1 MAVLQAATRT
11 FRWWTTRAK
20 DTVCDAIHAVDTYAI
35 VPQGA
40 LENSREDQA
49 KAGRYDYDPTP
60 WRALPR
66 VLRRAALP
74 VAGSIFVDFGCGKGR
89 ILLSAL
95 AQPFARV
102 IGVEFSPYLCRIAR
116 NNLCS
121 ARLLRRR
128 SADAQVVCT
137 DAVDFPIPEG
147 PLLLYFS
154 NPFNEE
160 IMERVLDNIVGSY
173 LCSPR
178 PIYLVFYGM
187 SSQKPFI
194 SRFLADRSAGKARE
208 RLSMLAGKRTVYV
221 FELAATS

>member
-1 MAVLQAATRT
+1 MITTPLPGGPCHGCCAVRLCRSPGLFSWTSAAAKGGFSSR
-11 FRWWTTRAK
+11 RWRSHL
-20 DTVCDAIHAVDTYAI
+20 HA
-35 VPQGA
+35 
-40 LENSREDQA
+40 
-49 KAGRYDYDPTP
+49 
-60 WRALPR
+60 
-66 VLRRAALP
+66 
-74 VAGSIFVDFGCGKGR
+74 
-89 ILLSAL
+89 
-95 AQPFARV
+95 
-102 IGVEFSPYLCRIAR
+102 EFSPYLCRIAR

-128 SADAQVVCT
+128 NADAQVVCT

-173 LCSPR
+173 LCSQR

-187 SSQKPFI
+187 SSQKLFI